1 MAYDPVERHRKI
13 EQTVIQER
21 VGGDLKKYYRFR
33 RDHWYGG
40 VITADCA
47 GCGLTC
53 KFCWVRKESIL
64 EGREGGAFLTPEE
77 TAHRIL
83 ELMKEKKINQG
94 RISGGEPT
102 IGRRHLIQFLNVLQ
116 RRRVRFIL
124 ETNGILIGEDE
135 SYAQEL
141 SQYPFLHVRV
151 SLKGCSESEFARLTG
166 SDPRGF
172 YLQLDALRNLK
183 KAGVSA
189 HPSVMFSFS
198 GQEEIDRLYST
209 IWKIDPILHSEIEK
223 EEVILYP
230 YVVEKLKRAG
240 LEYYSGHL
248 PEKKKVPG
256 QDDRAEERGADTEEG
271 KRLKGEKA
279 KKGIARIIEGGA
291 RRGEQDVNPMEEAI
305 EKDQRPS
312 IPGKDPKIRIKRGT
326 ALP

>member
-1 MAYDPVERHRKI
+1 VNLAYDPVERHRKI
-13 EQTVIQER
+13 EHVVIQER

-64 EGREGGAFLTPEE
+64 EGREAGEFLKPEGA
-77 TAHRIL
+77 AQRVL

-141 SQYPFLHVRV
+141 AQYPFLHVRV
-151 SLKGCSESEFARLTG
+151 SLKGCTESEFARLTG
-166 SDPRGF
+166 ADPQGF
-172 YLQLDALRNLK
+172 HLQLNALRNLK

-189 HPSVMFSFS
+189 HPSVMISFS
-198 GQEEIDRLYST
+198 GREEIDRLYST

-240 LEYYSGHL
+240 LEYYSGHI
-248 PEKKKVPG
+248 PEKKEGKRRN
-256 QDDRAEERGADTEEG
+256 DEKAEREIRRIVERGARSE
-271 KRLKGEKA
+271 
-279 KKGIARIIEGGA
+279 
-291 RRGEQDVNPMEEAI
+291 EQDTNHRGKEVET
-305 EKDQRPS
+305 DQRPS

-326 ALP
+326 AFP